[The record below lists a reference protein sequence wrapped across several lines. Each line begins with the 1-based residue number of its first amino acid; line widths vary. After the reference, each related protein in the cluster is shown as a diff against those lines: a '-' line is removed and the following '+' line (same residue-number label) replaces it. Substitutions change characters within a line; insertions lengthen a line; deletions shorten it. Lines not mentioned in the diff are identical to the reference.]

1 MELPEGFKCE
11 FEGLAEGLR
20 EAPSVSVRCNLRKR
34 AVLPDGAARVPWCP
48 SGFYLDGRM
57 PFTFDPALHQGLYY
71 VQDASSMV
79 YDYIVRL
86 LTADGAPKSY
96 LDACAAPGGKT
107 TAAIDALPDG
117 SVVVANEYVRARA
130 EVLRENIIKWGYDR
144 VFVSCGDTRA
154 FRKLK
159 EEFDIVAADVPC
171 SGEGMFRKDPEA
183 VAQWTPALV
192 EECAA
197 RQREILDNLWPA
209 LRPGGYMI
217 YSTCTFNRAENED
230 IVRYVIEEYGAEP
243 IEVPV
248 PDEWNILRREGCMHF
263 LPGRVR
269 GEGLTVAVLRKP
281 GEYAARV
288 EKSEKQ
294 RQEKPQ
300 PQIAACRKYLRDP
313 DAYTWIVEDDTVIAV
328 PDRKLYGRLSKALD
342 LRLKGIEAATI
353 KGRDVIPAQ
362 SLATSCALADG
373 VFPVHEVD
381 YRTAVS
387 YLRRESITLADA
399 PQGYVLLT
407 YSGRPLGFVKN
418 LGRRANNL
426 YPQQWRI
433 LSTHTPDTPPE
444 VLGHWRVCP

>member
-1 MELPEGFKCE
+1 MELPEGFQCE
-11 FEGLAEGLR
+11 FEGLADGLR

-34 AVLPDGAARVPWCP
+34 VGVPEGAARVPWCP
-48 SGFYLDGRM
+48 SGFYLDARV

-71 VQDASSMV
+71 VQDASSMI

-86 LTADGAPKSY
+86 MASDGLPKSY

-130 EVLRENIIKWGYDR
+130 EVLRENIVKWGYDR
-144 VFVSCGDTRA
+144 VYVSCGDTRA

-192 EECAA
+192 AECAL
-197 RQREILDNLWPA
+197 RQREIVDNLWPA
-209 LRPGGYMI
+209 LRSGGCMI

-230 IVRYVIEEYGAEP
+230 IVRYIMDEYGAEP
-243 IEVPV
+243 VELPV

-281 GEYAARV
+281 GECPVRG
-288 EKSEKQ
+288 EKPEKK
-294 RQEKPQ
+294 RQEKMLPA
-300 PQIAACRKYLRDP
+300 IASCRKYLGRP
-313 DAYTWIVEDDTVIAV
+313 DEYAWAVEDDTVLAI
-328 PDRKLYGRLSKALD
+328 PDRRMYARLAKVLD
-342 LRLKGIEAATI
+342 LRLKGIEVATI

-362 SLATSCALADG
+362 SLAMSCALVDDA
-373 VFPVHEVD
+373 FPSYEVD
-381 YRTAVS
+381 YGTAVS
-387 YLRRESITLADA
+387 YLRREAVTLVDA

-407 YSGRPLGFVKN
+407 YRKRPLGFVKN

-426 YPQQWRI
+426 YPQSWRI
-433 LSTHTPDTPPE
+433 LSTHTPDMPPE
-444 VLGHWRVCP
+444 VLR

>member
-20 EAPSVSVRCNLRKR
+20 EAPSVSVRCNMRKGVMTPR
-34 AVLPDGAARVPWCP
+34 DAVTVPWCP
-48 SGFYLDGRM
+48 SGFYLDERSS
-57 PFTFDPALHQGLYY
+57 FTFDPALHQGLYY

-86 LTADGAPKSY
+86 LAADGAPKCY

-130 EVLRENIIKWGYDR
+130 EVLRENIVKWGYDH
-144 VFVSCGDTRA
+144 VYVSSGDTRA
-154 FRKLK
+154 FRKLR

-192 EECAA
+192 DECAR
-197 RQREILDNLWPA
+197 RQREIVDNLWAA
-209 LRPGGYMI
+209 LRPGGCMI
-217 YSTCTFNRAENED
+217 YSTCTFNRQENED
-230 IVRYVIEEYGAEP
+230 IVRYIIEEYGAL
-243 IEVPV
+243 PV
-248 PDEWNILRREGCMHF
+248 EIPMPAEWNVVLRDNCMHF

-281 GEYAARV
+281 GEYAARA
-288 EKSEKQ
+288 EKPERPRS
-294 RQEKPQ
+294 EKPQ
-300 PQIAACRKYLRDP
+300 PQIAACRRYLRNP
-313 DAYTWIVEDDTVIAV
+313 DAYTWMVEGDTVVAV
-328 PDRKLYGRLSKALD
+328 PDRKLYSRLSKALD
-342 LRLKGIEAATI
+342 LRLKGIEVATI

-362 SLATSCALADG
+362 FLAMSCALADDA
-373 VFPVHEVD
+373 FPLCEVD
-381 YRTAVS
+381 YVTAIS
-387 YLRRESITLADA
+387 YLRREAVTLADA

-407 YSGRPLGFVKN
+407 YKDRPLGFVKN

-426 YPQQWRI
+426 YPQPWRI
-433 LSTHTPDTPPE
+433 LSTHMPDTPPE
-444 VLGHWRVCP
+444 VLS